1 MSMNIVGGG
10 GFQPIYDPT
19 AVQPMRDELVSVGV
33 KELRTPEE
41 VDAVFKDLKGTALL
55 VVNSVCGC
63 AAGGARPGVMVA
75 LQNQKIPDHVT
86 TVFAGQDREATDQA
100 RSYIHGFPP
109 SSPCVALFKDG
120 QVATILER
128 HQIEGRS
135 PLELA
140 EILRGA
146 FDEHCTREGPSI
158 PREEFEKIVP
168 WQGCGS
174 SVPLSGEE

>member
-1 MSMNIVGGG
+1 MNMNVVGG

-33 KELRTPEE
+33 KELRTVEE
-41 VDAVFKDLKGTALL
+41 VDAVFKDMSGSALL

-75 LQNQKIPDHVT
+75 LQNQTIPDHLT
-86 TVFAGQDREATDQA
+86 TVFAGQDRAATEQA
-100 RSYIHGFPP
+100 RSYVRGFQP
-109 SSPCVALFKDG
+109 SSPCIVLFKDG
-120 QVATILER
+120 EVATILER

-140 EILRGA
+140 ESLRAA
-146 FDEHCTREGPSI
+146 FNEHCQREGPSI
-158 PREEFEKIVP
+158 PREQFEKIVP

-174 SVPLSGEE
+174 SIPRAEDA